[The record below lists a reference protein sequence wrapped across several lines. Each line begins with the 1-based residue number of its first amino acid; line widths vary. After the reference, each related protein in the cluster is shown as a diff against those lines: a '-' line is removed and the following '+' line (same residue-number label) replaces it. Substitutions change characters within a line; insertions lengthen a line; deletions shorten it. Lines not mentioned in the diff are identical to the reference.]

1 MGAPGGAAE
10 RQRAHRT
17 GCAGRGKR
25 QQWARAAK
33 MKMWPPSWFLQTRGS
48 LPGQAIICAR
58 EHGAITHSRMWAIM
72 LGTRRKCALRWGKCA
87 SSACGSAWLRPHAGR
102 GNGMGQHMCIG
113 APARMTSGAGPTP
126 GPKRATS
133 RDSPREMR
141 SRRGR
146 VAREEAPP
154 ASQRPW
160 PFSSLEERA
169 GLSLGFGP
177 IFSVAILKS

>member
-1 MGAPGGAAE
+1 MGAVQ
-10 RQRAHRT
+10 RQRTHQT
-17 GCAGRGKR
+17 GCPGRGMQQKR
-25 QQWARAAK
+25 ARAAD
-33 MKMWPPSWFLQTRGS
+33 MMMWPPSWFLQTRGS

-58 EHGAITHSRMWAIM
+58 EHGAAAHSRMWAIM
-72 LGTRRKCALRWGKCA
+72 LCTRRKCALRWGVCA
-87 SSACGSAWLRPHAGR
+87 SSACGLAWRRPQAGR
-102 GNGMGQHMCIG
+102 GNGMGQHMSIG
-113 APARMTSGAGPTP
+113 SPARMTSGAGPTP

-133 RDSPREMR
+133 RASPREMR

-154 ASQRPW
+154 ASQRAW

>member
-1 MGAPGGAAE
+1 M
-10 RQRAHRT
+10 
-17 GCAGRGKR
+17 
-25 QQWARAAK
+25 
-33 MKMWPPSWFLQTRGS
+33 
-48 LPGQAIICAR
+48 
-58 EHGAITHSRMWAIM
+58 HGFPANSRMWAIM
-72 LGTRRKCALRWGKCA
+72 LCTRRKCALRWGKCA
-87 SSACGSAWLRPHAGR
+87 SSACGPAWRRPQAGR

-133 RDSPREMR
+133 RASPREMR

-154 ASQRPW
+154 ASQRAW

-169 GLSLGFGP
+169 GLCFGLGHSITVWFLEFQWSRPPAALGFYNRYRKDWPKKDRLVKMAGVPSLGG
-177 IFSVAILKS
+177 LGR